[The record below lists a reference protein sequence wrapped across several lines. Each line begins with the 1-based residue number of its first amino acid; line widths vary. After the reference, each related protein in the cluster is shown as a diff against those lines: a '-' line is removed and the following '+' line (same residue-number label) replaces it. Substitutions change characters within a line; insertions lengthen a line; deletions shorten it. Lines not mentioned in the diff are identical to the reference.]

1 MTLGGVEKG
10 SDGEETQAG
19 KGRAEAPRG
28 RKGPGTERG
37 PASCP
42 WHQVLRTV
50 CLQWPE
56 TVLQGL
62 VLDCIWLQ
70 DSQESR
76 GGWNQLS
83 DSFCQ
88 EGNESILRRS
98 LFVSNLFTLEAS
110 CWYFWGVLR
119 SSHQIGRSLEERALS
134 NNNSFLL

>member
-28 RKGPGTERG
+28 RKGPGTEGG

-50 CLQWPE
+50 RLQWPE

-62 VLDCIWLQ
+62 VLDCHLA
-70 DSQESR
+70 SR
-76 GGWNQLS
+76 
-83 DSFCQ
+83 
-88 EGNESILRRS
+88 
-98 LFVSNLFTLEAS
+98 
-110 CWYFWGVLR
+110 
-119 SSHQIGRSLEERALS
+119 
-134 NNNSFLL
+134 